1 MKTEECNNISYKE
14 WNVVRKIGFGSFGA
28 VYEIQREDFGYLYK
42 AALKVI
48 NIPQTEQDLSSIK
61 NNLGKSEE
69 SLEVYYES
77 VASEIVKEFE
87 LMYKLRG
94 TTNIV
99 SYEDH
104 EVRKHK
110 DGIGW
115 EILIR
120 MELLTSL
127 DNYMYEHPM
136 RREDIIRLGIDICK
150 ALERCRMFDIIH
162 RDIKPGNIFVSEQ
175 KDFKL
180 GDFGIARTIE
190 AHNEILELSQKGT
203 INYMAPEVYKGNNYS
218 FNVDLY
224 SLGMVLYRL
233 LNNNVLPFVPQPPH
247 KPTYKDI
254 AAANQMRFSG
264 KILEPPCRDHTQLS
278 DVILKACAYS
288 PKERYQ
294 SAKEMRQ
301 HLEMVLRGETIQE
314 FAGTTVLLPP
324 KTLPKRNLLSIRG
337 LGKYIT
343 VILVVILLAVSAI
356 VLGKR
361 IVEKKELSADHQ
373 VVQETGEGES
383 ENGGVTENQTGGED
397 AGEGEKEKIKENSH
411 DELLNLIEAHEF
423 VDSYKMIQDAVNAKE
438 NLDEEIKL
446 FVQACRTEL
455 EYKRIGAVMKLLTN
469 QVRKNEAFYRETIQ
483 WFYDRNKEDLAFE
496 IIEDIRKK
504 GEEGEELANKLSQ
517 EHEQS
522 KKEGE

>member
-1 MKTEECNNISYKE
+1 MQ
-14 WNVVRKIGFGSFGA
+14 FLF
-28 VYEIQREDFGYLYK
+28 F
-42 AALKVI
+42 
-48 NIPQTEQDLSSIK
+48 
-61 NNLGKSEE
+61 
-69 SLEVYYES
+69 
-77 VASEIVKEFE
+77 
-87 LMYKLRG
+87 
-94 TTNIV
+94 
-99 SYEDH
+99 
-104 EVRKHK
+104 KH
-110 DGIGW
+110 
-115 EILIR
+115 
-120 MELLTSL
+120 
-127 DNYMYEHPM
+127 
-136 RREDIIRLGIDICK
+136 
-150 ALERCRMFDIIH
+150 A
-162 RDIKPGNIFVSEQ
+162 
-175 KDFKL
+175 
-180 GDFGIARTIE
+180 
-190 AHNEILELSQKGT
+190 
-203 INYMAPEVYKGNNYS
+203 
-218 FNVDLY
+218 
-224 SLGMVLYRL
+224 
-233 LNNNVLPFVPQPPH
+233 
-247 KPTYKDI
+247 
-254 AAANQMRFSG
+254 
-264 KILEPPCRDHTQLS
+264 
-278 DVILKACAYS
+278 
-288 PKERYQ
+288 
-294 SAKEMRQ
+294 
-301 HLEMVLRGETIQE
+301 
-314 FAGTTVLLPP
+314 
-324 KTLPKRNLLSIRG
+324 

-383 ENGGVTENQTGGED
+383 ENGGATENQTGGED

-411 DELLNLIEAHEF
+411 DELLKLIEAHEF